1 MSIGSADP
9 GIPSRRLLFE
19 ESPVAVIL
27 SAHARTR
34 TLTELVIFKLLECVS
49 NVKVGDLKEV
59 KRVVRGI

>member
-1 MSIGSADP
+1 M
-9 GIPSRRLLFE
+9 FE